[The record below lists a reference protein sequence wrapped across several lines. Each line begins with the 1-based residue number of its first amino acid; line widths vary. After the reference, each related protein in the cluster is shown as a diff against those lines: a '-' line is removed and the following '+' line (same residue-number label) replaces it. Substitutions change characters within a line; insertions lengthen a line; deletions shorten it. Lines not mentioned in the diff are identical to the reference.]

1 MGDNVIT
8 AEGEATSRHD
18 GLFRIGGLEN
28 VLFGFRSGRPNLTK
42 GERAYAEVRRAIVT
56 HALPAATPLDEA
68 TLLEFF
74 GFGRTPLREA
84 LKRLS
89 YEGLLVWRPHQAPMI
104 RDIGWLELPSL
115 YETRRLLEYQ
125 VAENAARHATAADIR
140 QMEIIQQK
148 LQEASGQGYAY
159 EAVELDY
166 ELHSAIA
173 TASKNRFL
181 AEASN
186 TLNLQSLRVWYLAHQ
201 ILGTSNV
208 DKLHGRLVH
217 AIATHDPALA
227 RALAAAHIDRSL
239 ERQRALQARGAVVPT

>member
-1 MGDNVIT
+1 MRDQVT
-8 AEGEATSRHD
+8 TTTSEPRSRHE

-28 VLFGFRSGRPNLTK
+28 VLFGFRSGHPNLTK
-42 GERAYAEVRRAIVT
+42 GERAYAEVRRAVVT

-68 TLLEFF
+68 TLLDYF

-125 VAENAARHATAADIR
+125 VAESAARHATDGDIL
-140 QMEIIQQK
+140 QMERIQQK
-148 LQEASGQGYAY
+148 LEEASRQGYAY

-208 DKLHGRLVH
+208 DKLHSRLVH
-217 AIATHDPALA
+217 AIAAHDPALA
-227 RALAAAHIDRSL
+227 KALTAAHIDRSM
-239 ERQRALQARGAVVPT
+239 ERQRMLQARGAVITP